1 MNIYIRVRIK
11 IPLHRLDTQ
20 VFIYITKIN
29 RAFSQSCVY
38 HMHGNIFRWCSFFFF
53 CCVCVRVCM
62 RWALVFNVNAIPQN
76 DWQKKQAKQTM
87 RREILVY
94 ELVALNLM
102 LFDMVICSEIQRF
115 CGDSQ
120 FSVGWS
126 FSTSFLLLVTQI
138 KQKMESATQFAI
150 VLFTKEKKSVHDW
163 CAPTK

>member
-1 MNIYIRVRIK
+1 MNIYIRVQIK

-38 HMHGNIFRWCSFFFF
+38 HMHGNIFRWCSFFF

-94 ELVALNLM
+94 ELVALNLIWS
-102 LFDMVICSEIQRF
+102 FVQKFNAFVVIVSFQLVGVFPLRF
-115 CGDSQ
+115 CCS
-120 FSVGWS
+120 
-126 FSTSFLLLVTQI
+126 
-138 KQKMESATQFAI
+138 
-150 VLFTKEKKSVHDW
+150 
-163 CAPTK
+163 